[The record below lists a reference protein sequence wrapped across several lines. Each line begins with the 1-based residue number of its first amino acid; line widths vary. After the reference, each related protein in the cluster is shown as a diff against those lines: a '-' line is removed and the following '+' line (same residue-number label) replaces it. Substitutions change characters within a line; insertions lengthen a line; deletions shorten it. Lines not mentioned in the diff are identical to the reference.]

1 MVLLV
6 NKIWAK
12 VLSSN
17 DDLSSEKTPRI
28 SGSFFSELKRYN
40 FWTDTKVAGTIFLTC
55 LLGMLC
61 IASLGTGAVTISP
74 SQVLSIL
81 ASAIGLISATET
93 DSVVDSIQIA
103 VLLEIRAPRVA
114 LCIVVG
120 AGLAVSGATMQ
131 GVFRNPLA
139 DPGLIG
145 VSSGAALAAV
155 SVIVLGSTKLPGV
168 GQGLEQLLGSST
180 LPIAAFVGGLI
191 TTFVVYQ
198 LGTRECHTDVST
210 VLLAG
215 IAVNAIAAAG
225 IGLLMYMADDEQL
238 RTLTYWT
245 MGSFGGANWD
255 QFWAVGPWVL
265 LGTLLLPLYAP
276 ALNALLLGDAE
287 AGHLG
292 FQLETIKRIMFLL
305 VAMIVGASVAASGVI
320 GFIGLVV
327 PHLIRQIQG
336 SDYRRLIPSSALL
349 GASLLLAAD
358 LLARTMVSPAEMPI
372 GIITAVLG
380 GPFFIFLLIRR
391 KTGEH

>member
-1 MVLLV
+1 MVFLVDKIPTKILMPNSHFNTEKLL
-6 NKIWAK
+6 
-12 VLSSN
+12 L
-17 DDLSSEKTPRI
+17 TFRFYF
-28 SGSFFSELKRYN
+28 SGLGKFN
-40 FWTDTKVAGTIFLTC
+40 VGTKSTVTSALFLTC
-55 LLGMLC
+55 LLGLLC
-61 IASLGTGAVTISP
+61 IVSLGTGAVTISP

-81 ASAIGLISATET
+81 ANAIGLISSSEASSIIDATQ
-93 DSVVDSIQIA
+93 VA

-114 LCIVVG
+114 LCVVVG

-155 SVIVLGSTKLPGV
+155 AIIVLGSTQLK
-168 GQGLEQLLGSST
+168 GLEQALGSST
-180 LPIAAFVGGLI
+180 LPVAAFVGGII

-198 LGTRECHTDVST
+198 LGTREGHTDVST

-245 MGSFGGANWD
+245 MGSFGGANWV
-255 QFWAVGPWVL
+255 QFWAVAPWVL
-265 LGTLLLPLYAP
+265 LGTLILPLYAP

-320 GFIGLVV
+320 GFVGLVV
-327 PHLIRQIQG
+327 PHLIRLIQG

-391 KTGEH
+391 KSIEY

>member
-1 MVLLV
+1 
-6 NKIWAK
+6 
-12 VLSSN
+12 
-17 DDLSSEKTPRI
+17 
-28 SGSFFSELKRYN
+28 
-40 FWTDTKVAGTIFLTC
+40 
-55 LLGMLC
+55 
-61 IASLGTGAVTISP
+61 
-74 SQVLSIL
+74 
-81 ASAIGLISATET
+81 
-93 DSVVDSIQIA
+93 
-103 VLLEIRAPRVA
+103 
-114 LCIVVG
+114 
-120 AGLAVSGATMQ
+120 
-131 GVFRNPLA
+131 
-139 DPGLIG
+139 
-145 VSSGAALAAV
+145 
-155 SVIVLGSTKLPGV
+155 
-168 GQGLEQLLGSST
+168 
-180 LPIAAFVGGLI
+180 
-191 TTFVVYQ
+191 
-198 LGTRECHTDVST
+198 

-265 LGTLLLPLYAP
+265 LGTLILPLYAP

-305 VAMIVGASVAASGVI
+305 VALVVGASVAASGVI
-320 GFIGLVV
+320 GFVGLVV

-391 KTGEH
+391 KTAEY

>member
-6 NKIWAK
+6 GKLSAK
-12 VLSSN
+12 VLTSN
-17 DDLSSEKTPRI
+17 NGFSSEKLMPIFR
-28 SGSFFSELKRYN
+28 SLLCSLNRLN
-40 FWTDTKVAGTIFLTC
+40 FWTKTTVTSTFFLTC
-55 LLGMLC
+55 LLAVLC
-61 IASLGTGAVTISP
+61 IVSLGTGAVAISA

-81 ASAIGLISATET
+81 ANTIGLISATEVT
-93 DSVVDSIQIA
+93 SIIDATQRA

-114 LCIVVG
+114 LCVVVG

-155 SVIVLGSTKLPGV
+155 SVIVLGSTQLPGL
-168 GQGLEQLLGSST
+168 GQGLEQSLGSST
-180 LPIAAFVGGLI
+180 LPVAAFVGGII
-191 TTFVVYQ
+191 TTFVVYR
-198 LGTRECHTDVST
+198 LGTREGHTDVST
-210 VLLAG
+210 ILLAG
-215 IAVNAIAAAG
+215 IAINAIAAAG

-245 MGSFGGANWD
+245 MGSFGGANWG
-255 QFWAVGPWVL
+255 QFWAVAPWIL
-265 LGTLLLPLYAP
+265 LGTLILPLYAP

-305 VAMIVGASVAASGVI
+305 VAMVVGASVAASGVI
-320 GFIGLVV
+320 GFVGLVV
-327 PHLIRQIQG
+327 PHLIRLIQG
-336 SDYRRLIPSSALL
+336 SDYRKLIPSSALL

-380 GPFFIFLLIRR
+380 GPFFIFLLVRR
-391 KTGEH
+391 KTAEH

>member
-1 MVLLV
+1 MIHLV
-6 NKIWAK
+6 NKIWEK
-12 VLSSN
+12 VRWSN
-17 DDLSSEKTPRI
+17 NDVSSEKQVI
-28 SGSFFSELKRYN
+28 SSDSFFSGLKRFN
-40 FWTDTKVAGTIFLTC
+40 FWTDTTITSTIFLTC

-61 IASLGTGAVTISP
+61 IVSLGTGAVTISP

-81 ASAIGLISATET
+81 ASTIGLISVTET
-93 DSVVDSIQIA
+93 GSAIDSIQTA

-155 SVIVLGSTKLPGV
+155 SVIVLGSMELPEI
-168 GQGLEQLLGSST
+168 GQGLEQFLGSST
-180 LPIAAFVGGLI
+180 LPIAAFAGGLI
-191 TTFVVYQ
+191 TTFVVYK
-198 LGTRECHTDVST
+198 LGTREGHTDVST

-265 LGTLLLPLYAP
+265 LGTLILPLYAP

-305 VAMIVGASVAASGVI
+305 VALVVGASVAASGVI
-320 GFIGLVV
+320 GFVGLVV

-391 KTGEH
+391 KTAEY

>member
-1 MVLLV
+1 MDLLV
-6 NKIWAK
+6 DKLSTKIMP
-12 VLSSN
+12 SN
-17 DDLSSEKTPRI
+17 DGFRPEKTMLTLRFI
-28 SGSFFSELKRYN
+28 LGGLNRFNFS
-40 FWTDTKVAGTIFLTC
+40 TKATLTSPFFLTC
-55 LLGMLC
+55 LLVVLC

-81 ASAIGLISATET
+81 SSAIGYISTT
-93 DSVVDSIQIA
+93 DASHIIDSTQKA

-114 LCIVVG
+114 LCVVVG

-155 SVIVLGSTKLPGV
+155 SVIVLGSTLLN
-168 GQGLEQLLGSST
+168 GLEQSLGSST
-180 LPIAAFVGGLI
+180 LPIAAFVGGVI

-198 LGTRECHTDVST
+198 LGTSEGHTDVST

-225 IGLLMYMADDEQL
+225 IGLLMYTADDEQL

-255 QFWAVGPWVL
+255 QFWTIAPWIL
-265 LGTLLLPLYAP
+265 LGTLILPLYAP

-305 VAMIVGASVAASGVI
+305 VAMVVGASVAASGVI
-320 GFIGLVV
+320 GFVGLVV
-327 PHLIRQIQG
+327 PHLIRLIQG
-336 SDYRRLIPSSALL
+336 SDYRKLIPSSALL

-358 LLARTMVSPAEMPI
+358 LLARTMVTPAEMPI

-380 GPFFIFLLIRR
+380 GPFFIFLLVRR
-391 KTGEH
+391 KATEH

>member
-1 MVLLV
+1 V
-6 NKIWAK
+6 NKTWVKALMSNE
-12 VLSSN
+12 VVSSK
-17 DDLSSEKTPRI
+17 KTPRV
-28 SGSFFSELKRYN
+28 SGSFLSGLKRFN
-40 FWTDTKVAGTIFLTC
+40 FWTDRTVTSTIL
-55 LLGMLC
+55 LLGLLGVLC
-61 IASLGTGAVTISP
+61 IVSLGTGAVTISP
-74 SQVLSIL
+74 SQVLTIL
-81 ASAIGLISATET
+81 SSTIGLVSATE
-93 DSVVDSIQIA
+93 SISAIDSIQIA

-114 LCIVVG
+114 LCVVVG

-155 SVIVLGSTKLPGV
+155 SVIVLGSIKLPV
-168 GQGLEQLLGSST
+168 IGQGLEQFLGSST

-198 LGTRECHTDVST
+198 LGTREGHTDVST

-265 LGTLLLPLYAP
+265 LGTLILPLYAP

-292 FQLETIKRIMFLL
+292 FQLETVKRIMFLL

-320 GFIGLVV
+320 GFVGLVV

-391 KTGEH
+391 KGVEH

>member
-1 MVLLV
+1 MIHLV
-6 NKIWAK
+6 NKIWEK
-12 VLSSN
+12 VRWSN
-17 DDLSSEKTPRI
+17 NDVSSEKQVT
-28 SGSFFSELKRYN
+28 SSDSFFSGLKRFN
-40 FWTDTKVAGTIFLTC
+40 FWTDTTITSTIFLTC

-61 IASLGTGAVTISP
+61 IVSLGTGAVTISP

-81 ASAIGLISATET
+81 ASTIGLISVTET
-93 DSVVDSIQIA
+93 GSAIDSIQTA

-155 SVIVLGSTKLPGV
+155 SVIVLGSMELPGI
-168 GQGLEQLLGSST
+168 GQGLEQFLGSST
-180 LPIAAFVGGLI
+180 LPIAAFAGGLI
-191 TTFVVYQ
+191 TTFVVYK
-198 LGTRECHTDVST
+198 LGTREGHTDVST

-265 LGTLLLPLYAP
+265 LGTLILPLYAP

-305 VAMIVGASVAASGVI
+305 VALVVGASVAASGVI
-320 GFIGLVV
+320 GFVGLVV

-391 KTGEH
+391 KTAEY

>member
-1 MVLLV
+1 V
-6 NKIWAK
+6 NKTWVKALMSNEVI
-12 VLSSN
+12 SSK
-17 DDLSSEKTPRI
+17 KTPRV
-28 SGSFFSELKRYN
+28 SGSFFSGLKRFN
-40 FWTDTKVAGTIFLTC
+40 FWTDRTVTSTIL
-55 LLGMLC
+55 LLGLLGVLC
-61 IASLGTGAVTISP
+61 IVSLGTGAVTISP
-74 SQVLSIL
+74 SQVLTIL
-81 ASAIGLISATET
+81 SSTIGLVSATE
-93 DSVVDSIQIA
+93 SISAIDSIQIA

-114 LCIVVG
+114 LCVVVG

-155 SVIVLGSTKLPGV
+155 SVIVLGSIKLPV
-168 GQGLEQLLGSST
+168 IGQGLEQFLGSST

-198 LGTRECHTDVST
+198 LGTREGHTDVST

-265 LGTLLLPLYAP
+265 LGTLILPLYAP

-292 FQLETIKRIMFLL
+292 FQLETVKRIMFLL

-320 GFIGLVV
+320 GFVGLVV

-391 KTGEH
+391 KGVEH

>member
-1 MVLLV
+1 MIHLV
-6 NKIWAK
+6 NKIWEK
-12 VLSSN
+12 VRWSN
-17 DDLSSEKTPRI
+17 NDVSSEKQVT
-28 SGSFFSELKRYN
+28 SSDSFFSGLKRFN
-40 FWTDTKVAGTIFLTC
+40 FWTDTTITSTIFLTC

-61 IASLGTGAVTISP
+61 IVSLGTGAVTISP

-81 ASAIGLISATET
+81 ASTIGLISVTET
-93 DSVVDSIQIA
+93 GSAIDSIQTA

-155 SVIVLGSTKLPGV
+155 SVIVLGSMELPEI
-168 GQGLEQLLGSST
+168 GQGLEQFLGSST
-180 LPIAAFVGGLI
+180 LPIAAFAGGLI
-191 TTFVVYQ
+191 TTFVVYK
-198 LGTRECHTDVST
+198 LGTREGHTDVST

-265 LGTLLLPLYAP
+265 LGTLILPLYAP

-305 VAMIVGASVAASGVI
+305 VALVVGASVAASGVI
-320 GFIGLVV
+320 GFVGLVV

-391 KTGEH
+391 KTAEY

>member
-1 MVLLV
+1 MVCLV

-12 VLSSN
+12 ALWSKDDISSK
-17 DDLSSEKTPRI
+17 KTPRVF
-28 SGSFFSELKRYN
+28 GSFFSSLKRFN
-40 FWTDTKVAGTIFLTC
+40 FWTDRTVTSTIFLMG

-61 IASLGTGAVTISP
+61 ILSLGTGAVTISP

-81 ASAIGLISATET
+81 SSAIGLASVTESA
-93 DSVVDSIQIA
+93 SAIDSIQIA

-114 LCIVVG
+114 LCVVVG

-155 SVIVLGSTKLPGV
+155 SVIVLGSINLPV
-168 GQGLEQLLGSST
+168 IGQGLEQFLGSST

-198 LGTRECHTDVST
+198 LGTREGHTDVST

-245 MGSFGGANWD
+245 MGSFGGVNWD

-265 LGTLLLPLYAP
+265 LGTLILPLYAP

-292 FQLETIKRIMFLL
+292 FQLEKIKRIMFLL

-320 GFIGLVV
+320 GFVGLVV

-391 KTGEH
+391 KATEH

>member
-1 MVLLV
+1 V
-6 NKIWAK
+6 NKTWVKALMSNEVI
-12 VLSSN
+12 SSK
-17 DDLSSEKTPRI
+17 KTPRV
-28 SGSFFSELKRYN
+28 SGSFFSGLKRFN
-40 FWTDTKVAGTIFLTC
+40 FWTDRTVTCTIFLLG
-55 LLGMLC
+55 LLGVLC
-61 IASLGTGAVTISP
+61 IVSLGTGAVTISP
-74 SQVLSIL
+74 SQVLTIL
-81 ASAIGLISATET
+81 SSAIGLVSATES
-93 DSVVDSIQIA
+93 DSAINSIQIA

-114 LCIVVG
+114 LCVVVG

-155 SVIVLGSTKLPGV
+155 SVIVLGSIKLPV
-168 GQGLEQLLGSST
+168 IGQGLEQFLGSST

-198 LGTRECHTDVST
+198 LGTREGHTDVST

-265 LGTLLLPLYAP
+265 LGTLILPLYAP

-292 FQLETIKRIMFLL
+292 FQLETVKRIMFLL

-320 GFIGLVV
+320 GFVGLVV

-391 KTGEH
+391 KAAEH

>member
-1 MVLLV
+1 M
-6 NKIWAK
+6 NKTWVKALMSNE
-12 VLSSN
+12 VVSSK
-17 DDLSSEKTPRI
+17 KTPRV
-28 SGSFFSELKRYN
+28 SGSFLSGLKRFN
-40 FWTDTKVAGTIFLTC
+40 FWTDRTVTSTIL
-55 LLGMLC
+55 LLGLLGVLC
-61 IASLGTGAVTISP
+61 IVSLGTGAVTISP
-74 SQVLSIL
+74 SQVLTIL
-81 ASAIGLISATET
+81 SSTIGLVSATE
-93 DSVVDSIQIA
+93 SISAIDSIQIA

-114 LCIVVG
+114 LCVVVG

-155 SVIVLGSTKLPGV
+155 SVIVLGSIKLPV
-168 GQGLEQLLGSST
+168 IGQGLEQFLGSST

-198 LGTRECHTDVST
+198 LGTREGHTDVST

-265 LGTLLLPLYAP
+265 LGTLILPLYAP

-292 FQLETIKRIMFLL
+292 FQLETVKRIMFLL

-320 GFIGLVV
+320 GFVGLVV

-391 KTGEH
+391 KGVEH